1 MGNGFSK
8 EETKRGRIRK
18 GNEGSILILTRLIF
32 ECPAVMYP
40 RTIPWVNALALFR
53 TRSHTNFKWEQILQI
68 VPTVFLN
75 T

>member
-53 TRSHTNFKWEQILQI
+53 T
-68 VPTVFLN
+68 
-75 T
+75 